1 MLSIR
6 WKSPFHTLW
15 CWSWDFENHTSIL
28 PAAPCLALSTG
39 ALGEVFNTGRKKEF
53 VSSWL
58 FPGDFLLTSCV
69 AFVYCVWLPVFFLVA
84 PCLLPV
90 WLLSPVCGLLSSSW
104 CVCVFAQSCPTLCDS
119 MDYNPPGPS
128 IHGMLQARI
137 LEWVAI
143 SFSKGSSWHKDR
155 TQVCFPLCHL
165 GSPETSCLCA
175 CSCFSPWSPGF
186 LPEVS
191 ESRSELGLR
200 ILRKGMGWLLSVYW
214 VGEVRLILWASGI
227 KLDTRTNHY
236 PWGEKSAQG
245 KTIRRASKTEG
256 STPFSLFLPFSLL
269 SSLQLI
275 KSNMA
280 KKRYFS
286 QSLSPISQSSTK
298 KSRFRV
304 ERQQL
309 TNWHKCFTK

>member
-1 MLSIR
+1 MIS
-6 WKSPFHTLW
+6 
-15 CWSWDFENHTSIL
+15 
-28 PAAPCLALSTG
+28 CLL
-39 ALGEVFNTGRKKEF
+39 
-53 VSSWL
+53 
-58 FPGDFLLTSCV
+58 PGDSLSTSCV
-69 AFVYCVWLPVFFLVA
+69 TSVSWCVDS
-84 PCLLPV
+84 CLLPGV
-90 WLLSPVCGLLSSSW
+90 
-104 CVCVFAQSCPTLCDS
+104 CVCVFAQSRPTLCNSTDS
-119 MDYNPPGPS
+119 NPPGPS
-128 IHGMLQARI
+128 VHGMLQARI
-137 LEWVAI
+137 LEWVAV
-143 SFSKGSSWHKDR
+143 SFYRGSSWPRDR

-165 GSPETSCLCA
+165 GSPETSC
-175 CSCFSPWSPGF
+175 FSPWPPGF

-191 ESRSELGLR
+191 ESISELGLR

-236 PWGEKSAQG
+236 HWGEKSPQG

-304 ERQQL
+304 ERPQL

>member
-1 MLSIR
+1 MLELRLWKPHFHFASSSMSGSVLRGIR
-6 WKSPFHTLW
+6 GSLQHWKEEGICLFLVV
-15 CWSWDFENHTSIL
+15 SWWLPVYFLCGFCLPCVTS
-28 PAAPCLALSTG
+28 CLL
-39 ALGEVFNTGRKKEF
+39 
-53 VSSWL
+53 
-58 FPGDFLLTSCV
+58 PGDSLSTSCV
-69 AFVYCVWLPVFFLVA
+69 TSVSWCVDS
-84 PCLLPV
+84 CLLPGV
-90 WLLSPVCGLLSSSW
+90 
-104 CVCVFAQSCPTLCDS
+104 CVCVCSVMSNSLRLHGLQPTRSLCPWDVTGK
-119 MDYNPPGPS
+119 NTG
-128 IHGMLQARI
+128 
-137 LEWVAI
+137 WVAI
-143 SFSKGSSWHKDR
+143 SFYRGSSWPRDR

-165 GSPETSCLCA
+165 GSPETSC
-175 CSCFSPWSPGF
+175 FSPWPPGF

-191 ESRSELGLR
+191 ESISELGLR

-214 VGEVRLILWASGI
+214 VGEVRLILTGI

-236 PWGEKSAQG
+236 HWGEKSPQG

-304 ERQQL
+304 ERPQL